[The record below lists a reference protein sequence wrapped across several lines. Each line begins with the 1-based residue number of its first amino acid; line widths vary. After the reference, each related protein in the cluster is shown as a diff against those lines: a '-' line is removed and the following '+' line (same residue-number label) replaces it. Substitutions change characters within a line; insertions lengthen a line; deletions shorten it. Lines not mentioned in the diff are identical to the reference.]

1 MIYIQIFSPPL
12 YKGPSAQQKK
22 QKKFQ
27 ISLFLVLIAE
37 VSEFIM

>member
-1 MIYIQIFSPPL
+1 MTYIQIFSPPL

-22 QKKFQ
+22 KKFQ